1 MILADARGI
10 LNPLQNYGIG
20 SARYC
25 SGFDAGKFSGD
36 KRCYDI
42 PSGMCVVRWN
52 IHTKTQIWKKQLHRS
67 LIGCHLINECHTIC
81 LTVAFDGEMS
91 LWDTNYNLLDSVQLP
106 HTMDIRAGVWK
117 RDGTKVCVAGVGYG
131 SAVICYDVIETK
143 LKLNWSTCPP
153 GKYNLKNSV

>member
-1 MILADARGI
+1 
-10 LNPLQNYGIG
+10 
-20 SARYC
+20 
-25 SGFDAGKFSGD
+25 
-36 KRCYDI
+36 
-42 PSGMCVVRWN
+42 
-52 IHTKTQIWKKQLHRS
+52 
-67 LIGCHLINECHTIC
+67 
-81 LTVAFDGEMS
+81 MS